1 VTPPQGDRRREAT
14 DAGDQREYLNIDS
27 QAVAMTAPNRNALW
41 AGALVDELVA
51 AGVDSVVVS
60 PGSRSTPLTMAA
72 ARHDDLRVFS
82 QLDERSAAYFALG
95 RARRTGSVAPLIC
108 TSGTAAANYHPA
120 VMEASEGR
128 VPLLALTADRPP
140 ELRDSGANQT
150 ADQEKLY
157 GDAVRFYK
165 DLPEPAPND
174 RALRSLRTTVSRAV
188 ATAEGADPGPVH
200 LNVPFEKPLE
210 PTRVPDDVPADLDP
224 VAETGRDGP
233 YVDVTPGSPE
243 PGDDALRT
251 LANELGATDRGL
263 IVAGPADPPGLDA
276 ESVTA
281 LSHATG
287 FPVVADPLSNVRYG
301 GHTRVATVIGAYDAY
316 LSAAVAG
323 DGSGEGTGEGEGESD
338 GGEGDDPATGWTDP
352 ELVLRLGAS
361 PTSKRLRKY
370 LAATGADQY
379 QVDPAGRWREAEF
392 AATDLV
398 VAEPS
403 RLCARLSRLVG
414 GGGGDPDW
422 RAQWEEAD
430 RVAREIHGREREAT
444 GSEGGDAI
452 PDSSDPVSFHE
463 GDALRAVADAL
474 PDPATLF
481 VSNSMPV
488 RDLDRF
494 VGPTTASVTALGNR
508 GVSGIDGIVSS
519 ALGAGSATTDDLT
532 LVVGDLALYHDA
544 NGLLALDRCGVDA
557 TVVLINNDG
566 GGIFHALP
574 IESFE
579 PEFTESFKTPHGI
592 EFEPLADLH
601 GLAYARIDARPET
614 VDGPAE
620 TAAEVEATADA
631 LREAYAEARD
641 ADGSHLIEVRTDA
654 ESSHRTRERLA
665 AAVEAA
671 VHGDGPD

>member
-1 VTPPQGDRRREAT
+1 
-14 DAGDQREYLNIDS
+14 
-27 QAVAMTAPNRNALW
+27 MTAPNRNTLW
-41 AGALVDELVA
+41 ARALVDELVA
-51 AGVDSVVVS
+51 AGVDAVVAS
-60 PGSRSTPLTMAA
+60 PGSRSTPLTVAA
-72 ARHDDLRVFS
+72 ARSDDLRVFS

-95 RARRTGSVAPLIC
+95 RARRTGTVTPLIC

-120 VMEASEGR
+120 VMEASEAR

-174 RALRSLRTTVSRAV
+174 RALRSLRTTVARAV
-188 ATAEGADPGPVH
+188 GTAEGADPGPVH
-200 LNVPFEKPLE
+200 LNVPFKKPLE
-210 PTRVPDDVPADLDP
+210 PTRVPDDVPADLDQ
-224 VAETGRDGP
+224 VAERGRDGP

-243 PGDDALRT
+243 PGDEALQR
-251 LANELGATDRGL
+251 LANELSTTDRGL

-276 ESVTA
+276 EAVTA

-287 FPVVADPLSNVRYG
+287 FPVLADPLSGVRFG
-301 GHTRVATVIGAYDAY
+301 GHTRVAPVIGAYDAY

-323 DGSGEGTGEGEGESD
+323 ESHS
-338 GGEGDDPATGWTDP
+338 WTDP

-370 LAATGADQY
+370 LAETGADQY

-403 RLCARLSRLVG
+403 RLCARLSRLVV
-414 GGGGDPDW
+414 GGGGDADW

-430 RVAREIHGREREAT
+430 RVAREVHDRAGAEDISA
-444 GSEGGDAI
+444 D
-452 PDSSDPVSFHE
+452 DPLPFHE
-463 GDALRAVADAL
+463 GDALRVVADGL

-494 VGPTTASVTALGNR
+494 VGPTTTSVTALGNR

-532 LVVGDLALYHDA
+532 LVVGDLALYHDG
-544 NGLLALDRCGVDA
+544 NGLLALDRCDVDA
-557 TVVLINNDG
+557 TVVLVNNDG

-579 PEFTESFKTPHGI
+579 PEFTEAFKTPHGI

-601 GLAYARIDARPET
+601 GLAYARVDARP
-614 VDGPAE
+614 DAGAS
-620 TAAEVEATADA
+620 TAGVADDLA
-631 LREAYAEARD
+631 EAYARARD
-641 ADGSHLIEVRTDA
+641 ADGSHLIEVRTEA
-654 ESSHRTRERLA
+654 EPSHRTRERLE
-665 AAVEAA
+665 AAVERA
-671 VHGDGPD
+671 VHGDGSE

>member
-1 VTPPQGDRRREAT
+1 
-14 DAGDQREYLNIDS
+14 
-27 QAVAMTAPNRNALW
+27 MTAPNRNALW
-41 AGALVDELVA
+41 ARALVDELIA

-72 ARHDDLRVFS
+72 ARNDDLRVFS

-174 RALRSLRTTVSRAV
+174 RALRSLRTTVARAV
-188 ATAEGADPGPVH
+188 GTAEGADPGPVH
-200 LNVPFEKPLE
+200 LNVPFKKPLA
-210 PTRVPDDVPADLDP
+210 PTRVPEDVPADLDP
-224 VAETGRDGP
+224 VAEAGRDGP

-243 PGDDALRT
+243 PGDEELRA
-251 LANELGATDRGL
+251 LANELAATDRGL
-263 IVAGPADPPGLDA
+263 IVAGPADPPGIDA

-287 FPVVADPLSNVRYG
+287 FPVLADPLSGVRYG
-301 GHTRVATVIGAYDAY
+301 GHTRVAPVIGAYDAY
-316 LSAAVAG
+316 LSAGVAG
-323 DGSGEGTGEGEGESD
+323 DGSDAE
-338 GGEGDDPATGWTDP
+338 EGDAADGDGAPQWTDP

-361 PTSKRLRKY
+361 PTSKNLRKY

-403 RLCARLSRLVG
+403 RLCARLSRLG
-414 GGGGDPDW
+414 GGGGDDPDW
-422 RAQWEEAD
+422 RAQWEAAD
-430 RVAREIHGREREAT
+430 RAARSIHERET
-444 GSEGGDAI
+444 DAL
-452 PDSSDPVSFHE
+452 PDSSESAPFHE
-463 GDALRAVADAL
+463 GDALRVVADAL

-494 VGPTTASVTALGNR
+494 VGPTTTSVTALGNR

-544 NGLLALDRCGVDA
+544 NGLLAIDRCDVDA

-566 GGIFHALP
+566 GGIFHTLP

-601 GLAYARIDARPET
+601 GLAYARIDARPGGVGDGSEET
-614 VDGPAE
+614 E
-620 TAAEVEATADA
+620 KAAEATADA
-631 LREAYAEARD
+631 LREAYTRARD

-665 AAVEAA
+665 AAVEDA
-671 VHGDGPD
+671 VHGGGN